1 MNTTFGEVLQEVL
14 LGLLITKPNVKW
26 IRIKR
31 KCPGMKRVLRWS
43 GFVLGCHVQIM
54 RERERERERNK
65 QKSTI
70 TKSTPKMK
78 KKMYVCMKCA

>member
-1 MNTTFGEVLQEVL
+1 MSQNEEGSEME
-14 LGLLITKPNVKW
+14 W
-26 IRIKR
+26 I
-31 KCPGMKRVLRWS
+31 CTWVP
-43 GFVLGCHVQIM
+43 CADYE